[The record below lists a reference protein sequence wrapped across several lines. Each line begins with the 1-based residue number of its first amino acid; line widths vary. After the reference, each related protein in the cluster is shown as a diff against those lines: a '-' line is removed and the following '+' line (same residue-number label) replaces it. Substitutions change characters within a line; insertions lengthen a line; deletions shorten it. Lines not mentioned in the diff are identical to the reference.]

1 MVKTVYVIRFVSVCL
16 FIVFVVQL
24 ASIPGLE
31 DVTVSTPAPSQ
42 PGDTASASG
51 GTAPPPASDVPQS
64 AAAEVGDW
72 PLL

>member
-1 MVKTVYVIRFVSVCL
+1 MVKTLYVIHFVSVCL

-31 DVTVSTPAPSQ
+31 DVTVSTPAPTQ
-42 PGDTASASG
+42 PTEGSASG

-64 AAAEVGDW
+64 AAAEVHDR